1 MTLKI
6 ELIDPEN
13 EPPKTLKALAA
24 FLNTMAGVE
33 VTLGAVAE
41 TVAPQKLP
49 AVEGNARPDAPGAS
63 PGSTP
68 PPPPVAPAPDA
79 QNIDSGDLDVN
90 GLPWDARIHASTKGK
105 NQDGSWKALRGVNKD
120 IVPGIEAELRAALG
134 NAASSET
141 PPPPPVVANASTTA
155 PAGAGDVPPPPP
167 PPVQA
172 PGADAPPPPPP
183 VVDAAPEAPA
193 GPTAATVFKLIT
205 ELKKNNRLPQEQQ
218 DMALEM
224 VGLKGLPEFMNLVK
238 TKPELAQE
246 LLDAVNTVAL
256 PGGE

>member
-13 EPPKTLKALAA
+13 EPPKTLLALSA
-24 FLNTMAGVE
+24 FLQTMAGHAPGDIPGTTAHAVVE
-33 VTLGAVAE
+33 S
-41 TVAPQKLP
+41 
-49 AVEGNARPDAPGAS
+49 GNARPDAPFAS
-63 PGSTP
+63 SDSTS
-68 PPPPVAPAPDA
+68 PPPPVAPAPPETTIVDGVELDA
-79 QNIDSGDLDVN
+79 N

-141 PPPPPVVANASTTA
+141 PPPPPVAASASTTA